1 MHSVVS
7 GRIPPVERE
16 SVSYIISHP
25 ERESHPSFRNV
36 TTACTWSRARGPQA
50 PSAKSTGIA
59 ETSTGKRRKCLRYRG
74 IRIPAPSETTAGL
87 TAPSNR
93 LHRATA
99 AFVCVPRPGNFPL
112 PRTNPEMSRKT
123 TGTARVA
130 RGFQLGHGATSPGP
144 QSKEETPSTPCGLR
158 FRHGPTGHGA
168 GTA

>member
-36 TTACTWSRARGPQA
+36 TTACTWSRARRPQA

-59 ETSTGKRRKCLRYRG
+59 ETSTEKRRKCLRYRG

-99 AFVCVPRPGNFPL
+99 AFVCVPRPGDFPL
-112 PRTNPEMSRKT
+112 ARANPEMSRKKNRN
-123 TGTARVA
+123 GPRSGRIPIWS
-130 RGFQLGHGATSPGP
+130 RGSPGP
-144 QSKEETPSTPCGLR
+144 QIKEETPSTPCGLR

>member
-7 GRIPPVERE
+7 RRIPPVERE
-16 SVSYIISHP
+16 SVTFIISDA

-36 TTACTWSRARGPQA
+36 TTACTWTRARGPQA
-50 PSAKSTGIA
+50 TSAKSTGIA
-59 ETSTGKRRKCLRYRG
+59 GTSTEKRRKCLRDRG
-74 IRIPAPSETTAGL
+74 IRIAAPNETTAGL
-87 TAPSNR
+87 PAPSNR
-93 LHRATA
+93 LHRASA

-112 PRTNPEMSRKT
+112 PRTNPEMSRKK

-144 QSKEETPSTPCGLR
+144 EINEETPTTRCGLR
-158 FRHGPTGHGA
+158 FRHGPTRHGA